1 MLDQRLVKLAT
12 KLQAPAGK
20 RLALG
25 VGPLDDQLGGG
36 LPLGSVTEIVSEA
49 GHGGWWLAM
58 RALAQVEGRIG
69 LLNHDDSFHPPGA
82 ALYGVDLSKLLV
94 VRTSER
100 KDSLWAL
107 ERLAKNASLAAT
119 FSWLGGL
126 RDVELRR
133 LQLAAERS
141 GQCMLLL
148 RDGQEAGRSSWG
160 ALRLKVQAVPGG
172 MIEVT
177 TLRARGANMPRP
189 VRIEVEDGTGAVRG
203 ATVVP
208 HRALDAES
216 RRYERGS
223 SRAGA

>member
-20 RLALG
+20 RLTLG
-25 VGPLDDQLGGG
+25 VELLDQQLGGG
-36 LPLGSVTEIVSEA
+36 LPLGSVTEIVSEP

-58 RALAQVEGRIG
+58 RALAQVQGRAG

-82 ALYGVDLSKLLV
+82 ALHGVDLARLLI

-119 FSWLGGL
+119 FSWLPGL
-126 RDVELRR
+126 RDVDLRR
-133 LQLAAERS
+133 LQLASERS

-148 RDGQEAGRSSWG
+148 RDPEEAGRSSWG
-160 ALRLKVQAVPGG
+160 ALRLRVSAVPGG

-177 TLRARGANMPRP
+177 TLRARGGSMPRP
-189 VRIEVEDGTGAVRG
+189 VQIEVEDGTGAVRG
-203 ATVVP
+203 AAVVP

-216 RRYERGS
+216 RR
-223 SRAGA
+223 AGA

>member
-20 RLALG
+20 RLPLG
-25 VGPLDDQLGGG
+25 IDQLDQQLGGG
-36 LPLGSVTEIVSEA
+36 LPQGAVTEIVSEP

-58 RALAQVEGRIG
+58 RALAQVKGRIG

-82 ALYGVDLSKLLV
+82 ALHGVDLSRLLI

-119 FSWLGGL
+119 FSWLPGL

-133 LQLAAERS
+133 LQLASERS
-141 GQCMLLL
+141 GQCLLL
-148 RDGQEAGRSSWG
+148 MRDPDEAGRSSWG
-160 ALRLKVQAVPGG
+160 ALRLRVQAVPGG

-177 TLRARGANMPRP
+177 TLRARGGTMPRP

-203 ATVVP
+203 ASVVP
-208 HRALDAES
+208 HRALDAEL
-216 RRYERGS
+216 RL
-223 SRAGA
+223 AGA

>member
-12 KLQAPAGK
+12 KLETRAGE
-20 RLALG
+20 RMALG
-25 VGPLDDQLGGG
+25 IEPLDQQLGGG
-36 LPLGSVTEIVSEA
+36 LPLGAVTEIVSEP

-82 ALYGVDLSKLLV
+82 ALHGVDLSRLLI

-107 ERLAKNASLAAT
+107 ERLAKNSSLGAT
-119 FSWLGGL
+119 FSWLPGL

-133 LQLAAERS
+133 LQLASERS
-141 GQCMLLL
+141 NQCLLL
-148 RDGQEAGRSSWG
+148 MRDPDEAGRSSWG
-160 ALRLKVQAVPGG
+160 ALRLRVSAVPGG
-172 MIEVT
+172 SIEVT
-177 TLRARGANMPRP
+177 TLRARGGTMPRP

-203 ATVVP
+203 ASVVP
-208 HRALDAES
+208 HRALDAEP
-216 RRYERGS
+216 R
-223 SRAGA
+223 RAGA

>member
-1 MLDQRLVKLAT
+1 VETVWISMLDQRLVKLAN
-12 KLQAPAGK
+12 KLQPPAGK

-25 VGPLDDQLGGG
+25 IGELDGQLGGG
-36 LPLGSVTEIVSEA
+36 LPLGSVTEIVSEPD
-49 GHGGWWLAM
+49 HGGFWLAM
-58 RALAQVEGRIG
+58 RALARIKGRVG

-82 ALYGVDLSKLLV
+82 ALLGVDLSRLLV
-94 VRTSER
+94 VRANER

-107 ERLAKNASLAAT
+107 ERLAKNTALEAT
-119 FSWLGGL
+119 FSWLEGL

-141 GQCMLLL
+141 NQCMLLL
-148 RDGQEAGRSSWG
+148 RNPDEAGRSSWG
-160 ALRLKVQAVPGG
+160 ALRLRVQAVPGG

-177 TLRARGANMPRP
+177 TLRARGGTMPRP

-208 HRALDAES
+208 HRALDAEP
-216 RRYERGS
+216 RV
-223 SRAGA
+223 RA